1 MLITTMTQKMKLTK
15 QQLREIILEELS
27 LMVEVDAKQLIKKSK
42 GSEKKFYDLLSN
54 TEESMGDGKYYQ
66 WLSSELKKV
75 GVNKKVDKYSQ
86 APSEETLYN
95 KLK

>member
-1 MLITTMTQKMKLTK
+1 MKLTESK
-15 QQLREIILEELS
+15 LREIIIEELKS
-27 LMVEVDAKQLIKKSK
+27 LLEADAKQLIKQSS
-42 GSEKKFYDLLSN
+42 GSEKKFYDLLSGV
-54 TEESMGDGKYYQ
+54 EMKMGNKYYD

-86 APSEETLYN
+86 ASSEESLYN